1 MSDHPLL
8 SAERG
13 LELRAPRASRAARQ
27 RRSAQRRGSSDPSP
41 CSAAL
46 PVRSSMLRSC
56 CGVYRP
62 ALVAEPSPWKNAVAK
77 WAAHRRA
84 ACASEGA
91 DVPVARCGLV
101 EAEGSVQMAA
111 FAPSDLPDFSSVL
124 AHDAPPCPRC
134 YQSRVA
140 GQQVCSEKSV
150 GECRGGHGRV
160 ASSAATVDGGRNA
173 ASPGWPP
180 VESCQRFSAAARASQ
195 QADDRG
201 SAA

>member
-1 MSDHPLL
+1 MREIRPSGSEGGGPARKAGLPTPIQARVRLL
-8 SAERG
+8 SPSVHRCCG
-13 LELRAPRASRAARQ
+13 LAAVSTVRLLSRSEALGRT
-27 RRSAQRRGSSDPSP
+27 PSP
-41 CSAAL
+41 S
-46 PVRSSMLRSC
+46 
-56 CGVYRP
+56 G
-62 ALVAEPSPWKNAVAK
+62 
-77 WAAHRRA
+77 AAHRRA

-101 EAEGSVQMAA
+101 EAEGSAQMAA